1 LTPDD
6 RFIQKDWDRELKEA
20 KEYAR
25 RSMIVTINKDKE
37 EDQKDLITPED
48 RVRMLHILW
57 TKDRTDI
64 EYRVAECEAYCNL
77 FSEHQYYF
85 TYFSTWIIKSSACAR
100 RCLVSEHG
108 RKH

>member
-57 TKDRTDI
+57 TEDRTDI
-64 EYRVAECEAYCNL
+64 YCVAECEAYCNL
-77 FSEHQYYF
+77 FSEHQY
-85 TYFSTWIIKSSACAR
+85 YFSTWIIKSSACAR